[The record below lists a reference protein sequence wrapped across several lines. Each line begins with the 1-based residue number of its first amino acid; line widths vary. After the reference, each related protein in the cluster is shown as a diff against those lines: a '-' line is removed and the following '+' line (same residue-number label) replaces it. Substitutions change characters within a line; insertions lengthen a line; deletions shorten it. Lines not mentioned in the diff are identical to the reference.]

1 MVDKPPTRVKLSRAP
16 EGRGIVPQPCHPE
29 TCRSCPRLVLRLMLY
44 YHYDDGKEKAMSVFA
59 LVVLAGIAAL
69 VVTII
74 GAIIITVLLLKR
86 NQDRE

>member
-1 MVDKPPTRVKLSRAP
+1 
-16 EGRGIVPQPCHPE
+16 
-29 TCRSCPRLVLRLMLY
+29 MLY

-74 GAIIITVLLLKR
+74 GAIIITVLLLRR

>member
-1 MVDKPPTRVKLSRAP
+1 M
-16 EGRGIVPQPCHPE
+16 
-29 TCRSCPRLVLRLMLY
+29 VLRLMLY